1 MGQKGFVPMLA
12 LITFTAVLLSLNY
25 ANVPKGAVLS
35 DANVT
40 FSHTNL
46 ILFGGIYIITV
57 AAFTYHLGRRGEY
70 ADVLYVMTVSLL
82 AMWALNSKTQ
92 PIWLQEELSNL
103 IGRLGLHLNPS
114 PEVVLY
120 LYFYTILLLATSTFY
135 IAPRHSRELGFLIF
149 GMTFSMPLF
158 REFMN
163 STELVGIAA
172 FSITLALSSSFFSYS
187 GPLRAGLEGVLLAIS
202 TVIVFSV
209 RPIAVLIPVALIL
222 TFPRKKRNFLYLAL
236 APVGFLMVQKNGLW
250 LRPKFVPVSLED
262 AIIQLL
268 LPTLL
273 FTYLLIGKSKAIETG
288 LRNTRGPT
296 PFLLFLT
303 AVYAIGFVY
312 DRTIFPY
319 LLLLIS
325 SVSARIIYQVR
336 TLEKGT
342 TGARAGVY

>member
-1 MGQKGFVPMLA
+1 MLA
-12 LITFTAVLLSLNY
+12 LIIVTAVLLSLNSV
-25 ANVPKGAVLS
+25 NVPKGVAVS

-46 ILFGGIYIITV
+46 ILFGGIYLITV
-57 AAFTYHLGRRGEY
+57 AVFTYHLGRRGEY
-70 ADVLYVMTVSLL
+70 ADVLYIMVVSLL
-82 AMWALNSKTQ
+82 VLWALNSQ
-92 PIWLQEELSNL
+92 SEPAGLQEELSNL
-103 IGRLGLHLNPS
+103 IGRLNLHLKPS
-114 PEVVLY
+114 PEGVFY
-120 LYFYTILLLATSTFY
+120 LYVYASLLLATSTFY

-158 REFMN
+158 REFIT

-187 GPLRAGLEGVLLAIS
+187 SPLRAGLEGILLAIS

-222 TFPRKKRNFLYLAL
+222 TFPRKKRNLLYLAL
-236 APVGFLMVQKNGLW
+236 ALAGFLVVQKNDLW
-250 LRPKFVPVSLED
+250 LRPNFVAVPLED

-273 FTYLLIGKSKAIETG
+273 FIYLTIGKSRAIRTV

-296 PFLLFLT
+296 PFLIFLT
-303 AVYAIGFVY
+303 VAYAVGFVY

-325 SVSARIIYQVR
+325 SVSTRIIYQVR
-336 TLEKGT
+336 NLEKGT
-342 TGARAGVY
+342 AGARAGIY